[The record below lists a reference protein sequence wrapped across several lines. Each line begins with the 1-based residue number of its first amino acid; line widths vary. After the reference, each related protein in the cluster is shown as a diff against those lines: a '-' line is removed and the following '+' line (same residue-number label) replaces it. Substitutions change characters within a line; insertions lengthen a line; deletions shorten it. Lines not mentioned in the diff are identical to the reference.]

1 MKLDFKLLT
10 SLFIFAS
17 LISFQAIAQ
26 ESVVEEDE
34 EDEEVVE
41 EIVVTGSR
49 IARDP
54 NELAQPITI
63 ISGEEYRNRGYTN
76 AAQALTD
83 LPGVGTVNS
92 LSGDQSGLSAG
103 QQIAANF
110 DLGSD
115 RTLTLVNGRRF
126 VGSQVPGSFVSA
138 GSGNAVDLNNIPA
151 ALIDRVE
158 VLPVGGA
165 AVYGADAIAGVI
177 NFILKDDFE
186 GAEFNV
192 NQYDYAG
199 MATDNQMNFTVGG
212 NFADGRGNVVL
223 NAQFESIDQVF
234 YDQANDRLYNCESGF
249 FFRNPADSGQQ
260 MYAVSGTVY
269 PLALPESWHF
279 GKANAQGQRSFGDNG
294 GNLCPTLVSNP
305 VEGLLTVYGYN
316 EVGDPNCFGI
326 PNYWCGALPDGNFY
340 RFDGP
345 GNLAIMDPGVPY
357 GRYYYTR
364 GSDIF
369 DIQKNRVLRSGFERR
384 NLTGFLNYDLN
395 DSNRFYMDF
404 FTNDY
409 FAEDDGSSSS
419 AHYSD
424 YYFGA
429 VDSDNCNAGGNC
441 YSPLASIP
449 IDFDDPFLTPNS
461 RSILSANGFGTG
473 DTLYMQRL
481 WSDLAPTLRGD
492 GFDNESNVQF
502 YTTGFEGEFGLLGL
516 DLEYDTGFSWGE
528 TRVIS
533 NEPFVVAAR
542 WAASLDYGINP
553 NTGQIDCRFNY
564 DPDYQLPATGLQD
577 SDYST
582 LGGGV
587 GLGSPGDCAP
597 FNPMGFN
604 NPDNAAAKEY
614 FTGNTSYGGTIN
626 QQSYWGQVSGQ
637 LPAFFESQNFGGPID
652 FVLGFDN
659 RKESAEY
666 VSDPMAYFAVTIRGS
681 AQQGSGGQYKVSS
694 NFLEVSLPIIQDL
707 PFAEEVRLD
716 YGTRTLE
723 NSNVSRTNEYDVS
736 ATSLFWRVN
745 SDFALR
751 ASDQTTTKS
760 PNLLDLYGPRNPTFQ
775 QALDPCDARYSNDGD
790 FPANRRANCIADG
803 IDPDNFRSFVAGG
816 TVQGSAGGNPN
827 LLDEQGETTSFGLVF
842 TPTYDFL
849 EPFGN
854 FSLAVD
860 LIEIYLTDYVTTF
873 SLQDFMEACYDA
885 ASFPNNFCLN
895 FQRDGDGQVI
905 DFQVGAGNSGV
916 IDFGTYVYR
925 LSWDHNVASMFG
937 LRRDFGDVGLTW
949 RGYQQTSR
957 NQADSGDPADL
968 VDRTGWA
975 SDPEW
980 LWDLNASWAFNNV
993 YAYYQVNYVDGGW
1006 INKSQT
1012 DTREDYYLGVNGQ
1025 VINQFDSYWTDL
1037 VGVAYNFDDRL
1048 SFTVRVNNPLDH
1060 DGSESRYQTE
1070 RGLNFVGRTVT
1081 TSFTYR
1087 F

>member
-1 MKLDFKLLT
+1 MKIDFKLIM
-10 SLFIFAS
+10 SLLILAS
-17 LISFQAIAQ
+17 LTSFQATAQ
-26 ESVVEEDE
+26 EVEVEEEDE
-34 EDEEVVE
+34 DEVVE
-41 EIVVTGSR
+41 EVVVTGSR

-186 GAEFNV
+186 GAEFNI

-199 MATDNQMNFTVGG
+199 METDSQMNFTVGG
-212 NFADGRGNVVL
+212 NFAGGKGNVVL
-223 NAQFESIDQVF
+223 NAQFESIGQVF

-249 FFRNPADSGQQ
+249 FFRNPADTGQQ
-260 MYAVSGTVY
+260 MYAVAGTVY
-269 PLALPESWHF
+269 PLTLPESWHF
-279 GKANAQGQRSFGDNG
+279 GKANAQGQRAFGDNG

-340 RFDGP
+340 TFDAP

-364 GSDIF
+364 GSSIY

-424 YYFGA
+424 YWFGYA
-429 VDSDNCNAGGNC
+429 DSDNCNAGGNC

-449 IDFDDPFLTPNS
+449 ISFDDPFLTPNS
-461 RSILSANGFGTG
+461 RAILQANGFGTG

-481 WSDLAPTLRGD
+481 WVDLAPTLRGD

-502 YTTGFEGEFGLLGL
+502 YTTGFEGEFSLMGL

-542 WAASLDYGINP
+542 WAAALDYGINP
-553 NTGQIDCRFNY
+553 NTGQIDCKFNY

-597 FNPMGFN
+597 FNPMGCN
-604 NPDNAAAKEY
+604 NP
-614 FTGNTSYGGTIN
+614 
-626 QQSYWGQVSGQ
+626 GQWCG
-637 LPAFFESQNFGGPID
+637 
-652 FVLGFDN
+652 
-659 RKESAEY
+659 
-666 VSDPMAYFAVTIRGS
+666 
-681 AQQGSGGQYKVSS
+681 
-694 NFLEVSLPIIQDL
+694 
-707 PFAEEVRLD
+707 
-716 YGTRTLE
+716 
-723 NSNVSRTNEYDVS
+723 
-736 ATSLFWRVN
+736 
-745 SDFALR
+745 
-751 ASDQTTTKS
+751 
-760 PNLLDLYGPRNPTFQ
+760 
-775 QALDPCDARYSNDGD
+775 
-790 FPANRRANCIADG
+790 
-803 IDPDNFRSFVAGG
+803 
-816 TVQGSAGGNPN
+816 
-827 LLDEQGETTSFGLVF
+827 
-842 TPTYDFL
+842 
-849 EPFGN
+849 
-854 FSLAVD
+854 
-860 LIEIYLTDYVTTF
+860 
-873 SLQDFMEACYDA
+873 
-885 ASFPNNFCLN
+885 
-895 FQRDGDGQVI
+895 
-905 DFQVGAGNSGV
+905 
-916 IDFGTYVYR
+916 
-925 LSWDHNVASMFG
+925 
-937 LRRDFGDVGLTW
+937 
-949 RGYQQTSR
+949 
-957 NQADSGDPADL
+957 
-968 VDRTGWA
+968 
-975 SDPEW
+975 
-980 LWDLNASWAFNNV
+980 
-993 YAYYQVNYVDGGW
+993 
-1006 INKSQT
+1006 
-1012 DTREDYYLGVNGQ
+1012 
-1025 VINQFDSYWTDL
+1025 
-1037 VGVAYNFDDRL
+1037 
-1048 SFTVRVNNPLDH
+1048 
-1060 DGSESRYQTE
+1060 
-1070 RGLNFVGRTVT
+1070 
-1081 TSFTYR
+1081 
-1087 F
+1087 

>member
-1 MKLDFKLLT
+1 MKIDFKLIM
-10 SLFIFAS
+10 SLLILAS
-17 LISFQAIAQ
+17 LTSFQATAQ
-26 ESVVEEDE
+26 EVEVEEEDE
-34 EDEEVVE
+34 DEVVE
-41 EIVVTGSR
+41 EVVVTGSR

-186 GAEFNV
+186 GAEFNI

-199 MATDNQMNFTVGG
+199 METDSQMNFTVGG
-212 NFADGRGNVVL
+212 NFAGGKGNVVL
-223 NAQFESIDQVF
+223 NAQFESIGQVF

-249 FFRNPADSGQQ
+249 FFRNPADTGQQ
-260 MYAVSGTVY
+260 MYAVAGTVY
-269 PLALPESWHF
+269 PLTLPESWHF
-279 GKANAQGQRSFGDNG
+279 GKANAQGQRAFGDNG

-340 RFDGP
+340 TFDAP

-364 GSDIF
+364 GSSIY

-424 YYFGA
+424 YWFGYA
-429 VDSDNCNAGGNC
+429 DSDNCNAGGNC

-449 IDFDDPFLTPNS
+449 ISFDDPFLTPNS
-461 RSILSANGFGTG
+461 RAILQANGFGTG

-481 WSDLAPTLRGD
+481 WVDLAPTLRGD

-502 YTTGFEGEFGLLGL
+502 YTTGFEGEFSLMGL

-542 WAASLDYGINP
+542 WAAALDYGINP
-553 NTGQIDCRFNY
+553 NTGQIDCKFNY
-564 DPDYQLPATGLQD
+564 DPDYQ
-577 SDYST
+577 
-582 LGGGV
+582 
-587 GLGSPGDCAP
+587 
-597 FNPMGFN
+597 
-604 NPDNAAAKEY
+604 
-614 FTGNTSYGGTIN
+614 
-626 QQSYWGQVSGQ
+626 
-637 LPAFFESQNFGGPID
+637 
-652 FVLGFDN
+652 
-659 RKESAEY
+659 
-666 VSDPMAYFAVTIRGS
+666 
-681 AQQGSGGQYKVSS
+681 
-694 NFLEVSLPIIQDL
+694 
-707 PFAEEVRLD
+707 
-716 YGTRTLE
+716 
-723 NSNVSRTNEYDVS
+723 
-736 ATSLFWRVN
+736 
-745 SDFALR
+745 
-751 ASDQTTTKS
+751 
-760 PNLLDLYGPRNPTFQ
+760 
-775 QALDPCDARYSNDGD
+775 
-790 FPANRRANCIADG
+790 
-803 IDPDNFRSFVAGG
+803 
-816 TVQGSAGGNPN
+816 
-827 LLDEQGETTSFGLVF
+827 
-842 TPTYDFL
+842 
-849 EPFGN
+849 
-854 FSLAVD
+854 
-860 LIEIYLTDYVTTF
+860 
-873 SLQDFMEACYDA
+873 
-885 ASFPNNFCLN
+885 
-895 FQRDGDGQVI
+895 
-905 DFQVGAGNSGV
+905 
-916 IDFGTYVYR
+916 
-925 LSWDHNVASMFG
+925 
-937 LRRDFGDVGLTW
+937 
-949 RGYQQTSR
+949 
-957 NQADSGDPADL
+957 
-968 VDRTGWA
+968 
-975 SDPEW
+975 
-980 LWDLNASWAFNNV
+980 
-993 YAYYQVNYVDGGW
+993 
-1006 INKSQT
+1006 
-1012 DTREDYYLGVNGQ
+1012 
-1025 VINQFDSYWTDL
+1025 
-1037 VGVAYNFDDRL
+1037 
-1048 SFTVRVNNPLDH
+1048 
-1060 DGSESRYQTE
+1060 
-1070 RGLNFVGRTVT
+1070 
-1081 TSFTYR
+1081 
-1087 F
+1087 